1 MKDIHTG
8 ISAEISQNVDNS
20 MLAVNVGSGSLEV
33 LATPI
38 MAMLMEKVSC
48 ICIAEYLE
56 NDETTVGTEINIKH
70 ISATPENMTVTVKSE
85 LIHLNGREFTFKCE
99 AYDKAGKIGECI
111 HKRFLVYSEKF
122 TKKAKSKA
130 VGF

>member
-1 MKDIHTG
+1 MKNIPIG
-8 ISAEISQNVDNS
+8 ITAEFSQTVEKS

-33 LATPI
+33 FATPA
-38 MAMLMEKVSC
+38 MAVLMEKVSC

-85 LIHLNGREFTFKCE
+85 VTKVNGREITFRCE
-99 AYDKAGKIGECI
+99 AFDDTGKIGECV
-111 HKRFLVYSEKF
+111 HKRFLVYGKKF
-122 TKKAKSKA
+122 TEKAKSKKSS
-130 VGF
+130 

>member
-8 ISAEISQNVDNS
+8 IYAEISQNVDKS
-20 MLAVNVGSGSLEV
+20 MLAVNVGSGSLDV
-33 LATPI
+33 LSTPS
-38 MAMLMEKVSC
+38 MAMLMEKASC

-85 LIHLNGREFTFKCE
+85 LINLNGREFTFRCE
-99 AYDKAGKIGECI
+99 AYDKAGKIGECV
-111 HKRFLVYSEKF
+111 HKRFLVYGEKF
-122 TKKAKSKA
+122 TEKAKSKA